1 GDVRKLV
8 ENLIIPD
15 DEKKSIETPRVT
27 RARVLLIDEVDVFFN
42 KEFYG
47 SCYSPAATLRH
58 DAITRLISYIW
69 ENHESLSRLDDV
81 KRSREYEEC
90 CKVLHGWDAL
100 LDEAIK
106 DMLSDVRT
114 FKSHGYQ

>member
-1 GDVRKLV
+1 LV

-15 DEKKSIETPRVT
+15 DEKKSVETPRVT

-58 DAITRLISYIW
+58 DTITKLINYIW
-69 ENHESLSRLDDV
+69 ENHESLSRLNDV
-81 KRSREYEEC
+81 KQSNEYKAC
-90 CKVLHGWDAL
+90 CDALKGWDAL
-100 LDEAIK
+100 LNEAIK

-114 FKSHGYQ
+114 FESHGYQ